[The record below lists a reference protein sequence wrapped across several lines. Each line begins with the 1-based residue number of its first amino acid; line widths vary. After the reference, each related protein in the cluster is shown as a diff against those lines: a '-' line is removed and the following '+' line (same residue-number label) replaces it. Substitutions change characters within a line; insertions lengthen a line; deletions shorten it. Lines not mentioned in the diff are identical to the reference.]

1 MKPGE
6 TGLEL
11 DSTRLLFGFVYLGYN
26 ESDYF
31 WEFSKIFLR
40 IGMQLNYE
48 LITEQLLL
56 KEVFIGTMLLFYCY
70 WVKKRK
76 PYKKNYGIFNY
87 YDLFINLTLFLN
99 VYQSHLVNT
108 YTENKD
114 SKDKAKW
121 ELFHTVS
128 LIVVLCVNG
137 VVASVLLMEFCVI
150 V

>member
-1 MKPGE
+1 MIFPLVILLGMRMMKNRK
-6 TGLEL
+6 GLAA
-11 DSTRLLFGFVYLGYN
+11 DSTRLLFGFVYLGYK

-76 PYKKNYGIFNY
+76 PYKEKHDIFNY

-108 YTENKD
+108 YD
-114 SKDKAKW
+114 DDKKNNQKNW
-121 ELFHTVS
+121 K
-128 LIVVLCVNG
+128 
-137 VVASVLLMEFCVI
+137 LLL
-150 V
+150 

>member
-1 MKPGE
+1 MYPSFFLWIVLFPLVILLGMRVMKNRNNGE
-6 TGLEL
+6 GLGL
-11 DSTRLLFGFVYLGYN
+11 DSTRLLFGFVYLGYKQ
-26 ESDYF
+26 SDYF

-70 WVKKRK
+70 WVKKRA
-76 PYKKNYGIFNY
+76 PYTEKHGIFNY

-108 YTENKD
+108 YD
-114 SKDKAKW
+114 GDKKNNEANW
-121 ELFHTVS
+121 
-128 LIVVLCVNG
+128 
-137 VVASVLLMEFCVI
+137 
-150 V
+150 